1 MTSKNVK
8 IPLELVEI
16 IEKRIPDKTVGEA
29 LFEIYKEYALLEGL
43 AESIKM
49 NRKDLEG
56 ATVYEVMVDRDN
68 RINEL
73 QTQIDELKTM
83 LQGMEIFFKKVKK

>member
-8 IPLELVEI
+8 IPMELVEK
-16 IEKRIPDKTVGEA
+16 IEKRLPDKTVGEG
-29 LFEIYKEYALLEGL
+29 LLEIYKEYELLEGL
-43 AESIKM
+43 ALSIKM
-49 NRKDLEG
+49 NRKDLDG
-56 ATVYEVMVDRDN
+56 STVYEVMVDRDN

>member
-16 IEKRIPDKTVGEA
+16 IEKRFPDKTVGEG
-29 LFEIYKEYALLEGL
+29 LFEIYKEYELLEGL
-43 AESIKM
+43 ALSIKA
-49 NRKDLEG
+49 NRKDLEK